1 MPKKKYKLPTETI
14 TLTDDF
20 IEYDACYAISPNE
33 REIINDLF
41 AEMQIHDI
49 KTTTLKN
56 LVKTYPE
63 NVVFKSLLATN
74 YLSENKDLLAY
85 NLATEV
91 LDKYPDFLMAK
102 QTLST
107 YFAKQNNYESIDN
120 LFKGL
125 LVAVYCYQNEKRL
138 LISNILFM

>member
-1 MPKKKYKLPTETI
+1 MPKKTYKLPTETI

-63 NVVFKSLLATN
+63 NVVFNSLLATN

-85 NLATEV
+85 NLATAV

-102 QTLST
+102 QP
-107 YFAKQNNYESIDN
+107 
-120 LFKGL
+120 
-125 LVAVYCYQNEKRL
+125 
-138 LISNILFM
+138 